1 MPPELEN
8 LLQNVSVLDAVIW
21 LGIGYYI
28 IRQLWKSRK
37 AFGRFMDVMENVEI
51 LPDTA
56 RRVDNLEGRV
66 ERLETFHPPTK

>member
-1 MPPELEN
+1 MPVELEN
-8 LLQNVSVLDAVIW
+8 LLKNVSVLDAVIW

-51 LPDTA
+51 LPETSN
-56 RRVDNLEGRV
+56 RVDKLEARV
-66 ERLETFHPPTK
+66 TRLETFHPTD